1 MTKELLEIEVI
12 SGKRVQ
18 EFIEQTGKV
27 VYKNGDLHQE
37 KESEED
43 KENKNEEK

>member
-12 SGKRVQ
+12 SGERVQ
-18 EFIEQTGKV
+18 ELIEQTGKV
-27 VYKNGDLHQE
+27 VYRNGDLHQE
-37 KESEED
+37 KEEKKS